1 MSQRIDHVGGGFDDL
16 PEGTVGA
23 FVVDAP
29 CIISALYLQH
39 AEADEPA
46 EFFGQVALQNHLAG
60 WFRLVETG
68 LVMPG
73 YPEGQRQPA
82 RSSEEFLAY
91 CLGIQR
97 RVQMSELLSTI

>member
-1 MSQRIDHVGGGFDDL
+1 MEVAVLRTRRRWHLLKPHPAAPGGARTLF
-16 PEGTVGA
+16 
-23 FVVDAP
+23 
-29 CIISALYLQH
+29 IQH

-46 EFFGQVALQNHLAG
+46 ELLGQVSLQDHLAG
-60 WFRLVETG
+60 WFRLVETW

-91 CLGIQR
+91 CLDIQR
-97 RVQMSELLSTI
+97 HVHMSELLSTI